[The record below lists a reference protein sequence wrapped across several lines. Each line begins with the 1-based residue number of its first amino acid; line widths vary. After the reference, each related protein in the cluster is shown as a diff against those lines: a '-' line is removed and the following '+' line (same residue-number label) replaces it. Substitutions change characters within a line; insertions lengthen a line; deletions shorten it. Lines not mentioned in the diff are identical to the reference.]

1 MNRVTMHSQS
11 DRSWLKRYYA
21 VRALFSLAWVALAFT
36 LGRSLPGFG
45 SVLLVIYPAWDSLAN
60 FYDAK
65 RSGGLRANPTQTG
78 NMVTSA
84 AVALAVGLFAPNDP
98 HAAIGVIGGWATL
111 SGILQLATAVRRW
124 RGASGQWPMILS
136 GAQSTLAGG
145 AFIKLAGDASAYPG
159 EANVAPYAAFGAFYF
174 LVSAISLV
182 IGDLRRAKQA

>member
-1 MNRVTMHSQS
+1 MNQDTTRSQS

-21 VRALFSLAWVALAFT
+21 VRALFSFAWVALAFT

-45 SVLLVIYPAWDSLAN
+45 SVLLAIYPTWDSLAN

-78 NMVTSA
+78 NMATSA
-84 AVALAVGLFAPNDP
+84 AVALAVGLFAPTDP

-111 SGILQLATAVRRW
+111 SGLLQLATAVRRW
-124 RGASGQWPMILS
+124 RGASAQWPMILS

-145 AFIKLAGDASAYPG
+145 AFVKLAGNATAHPG
-159 EANVAPYAAFGAFYF
+159 AVDVAPYAAFGAFYF
-174 LVSAISLV
+174 LVSTISLIV
-182 IGDLRRAKQA
+182 SDLRHSNPA